1 MAAVAVEDTW
11 YEGITRSR
19 ARATVVGYGLILVFM
34 VGFGGWAGT
43 ALIAGAIV
51 TSGAFVATG
60 ENKQVQSFDGGVIKE
75 ILVHEGDRV
84 ELGQS
89 LLMLDDT
96 QPKSELRR
104 LQLREARLEAM
115 RVRLK
120 AEAEGKDRFVWPA
133 EFKKYDNDR
142 EVQLVLDSQ
151 MSTFIARRRNM
162 ETDIATLQESINA
175 LQERV
180 EAGKIQITN
189 VERQASLYDEE
200 IVTKKSLVSSGLTRK
215 SELMALQRG
224 FAASSGEI
232 GRLLGEVGDARERIA
247 RTKEQINGVYH
258 QSVKTAMEQL
268 DDTVSELQD
277 VRQRMRSA
285 EAVMGRIR
293 VTAPVRGIVVKMRY
307 HTAGGVVEAGR
318 SILEILPVDE
328 NLLIEVRVRP
338 QDIDHVKVGQE
349 ATIRLN
355 AMNARSTPQLI
366 GTVTYVSADAITD
379 TNGVNVNADNN
390 RRDVYIA
397 RVRLD
402 SSEILRIP
410 NFHPVAGMPVEV
422 FLRTGERTFFQY
434 LTKPVMDSFSRAF
447 REI

>member
-1 MAAVAVEDTW
+1 MAAVAVEDEW
-11 YEGITRSR
+11 YAGITRSGRR
-19 ARATVVGYGLILVFM
+19 ASLLGYALILVFM

-43 ALIAGAIV
+43 ALIAGAVV

-84 ELGQS
+84 EVGQP
-89 LLMLDDT
+89 LLMLDET
-96 QPKSELRR
+96 QPKAELRR

-115 RVRLK
+115 RVRLQ
-120 AEAEGKDRFVWPA
+120 AEAEGKKSFVWPA
-133 EFKKYDNDR
+133 DFKKYNNDR
-142 EVQLVLDSQ
+142 DVQAVLDSQ
-151 MSTFIARRRNM
+151 LSTFTARQRNM

-180 EAGKIQITN
+180 EAGKIQIAN
-189 VERQASLYDEE
+189 VERQAALYDEE
-200 IVTKKSLVSSGLTRK
+200 IGTKKMLVSSGLTRK
-215 SELMALQRG
+215 SDLLALQRG

-258 QSVKTAMEQL
+258 QAVKTAMEQL

-277 VRQRMRSA
+277 VRQRIRSA
-285 EAVMGRIR
+285 EAVLSRIR

-307 HTAGGVVEAGR
+307 HTPGGVVEAGR
-318 SILEILPVDE
+318 SIMEILPVDE
-328 NLLIEVRVRP
+328 NLLIEVRIRP
-338 QDIDHVKVGQE
+338 QDIDHVKVGQD

-355 AMNARSTPQLI
+355 VMNARSTPMLV
-366 GTVTYVSADAITD
+366 GTVAYVSADAITD
-379 TNGVNVNADNN
+379 TSGVNVNADNN
-390 RRDVYIA
+390 RRDAYIA

-402 SSEILRIP
+402 VSEMQRIP

-422 FLRTGERTFFQY
+422 YLKTGERTFFQY
-434 LTKPVMDSFSRAF
+434 ITKPVMDSFARAF